1 MVSIA
6 ERTALGTRHV
16 AELLER
22 RLDGWANHFSLGGL
36 ELSNAQFTLLTS
48 AELWLGVLVG
58 AALVYAAIR
67 VRQRSDDS

>member
-1 MVSIA
+1 MMANAIPSGA
-6 ERTALGTRHV
+6 QKRLPCSHSSRRTKVRKGRVVL
-16 AELLER
+16 
-22 RLDGWANHFSLGGL
+22 
-36 ELSNAQFTLLTS
+36 FTLLTS